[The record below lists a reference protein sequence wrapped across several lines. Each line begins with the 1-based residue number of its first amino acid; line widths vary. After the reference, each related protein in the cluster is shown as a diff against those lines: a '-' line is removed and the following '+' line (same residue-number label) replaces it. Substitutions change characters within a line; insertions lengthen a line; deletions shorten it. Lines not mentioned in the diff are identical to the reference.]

1 LHDVDTRNLFGNS
14 LCVFVYANNLIT

>member
-1 LHDVDTRNLFGNS
+1 LYDVDTRNLFGNS